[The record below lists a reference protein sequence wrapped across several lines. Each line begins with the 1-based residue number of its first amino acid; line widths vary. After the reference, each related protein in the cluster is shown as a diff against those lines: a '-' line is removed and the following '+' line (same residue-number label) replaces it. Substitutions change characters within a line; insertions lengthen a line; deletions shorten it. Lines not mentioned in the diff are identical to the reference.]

1 MSLCRNAKWSS
12 FRCRTPNGQLSW
24 ESLFVTEIT
33 FKPRVTVQWNEDHLS
48 LFLCKSPIISSP
60 PHHPDAFSPL
70 PLLLFSPSPS
80 RRPSSF
86 QNTLSFSSSLP
97 VSRPTSHFPVRP
109 SVYPSICHTWFVF
122 KCRRSYQVQTCLL
135 HHWSLPLPS
144 CMRLRLLCIRP
155 CSSPLLFYYP
165 FQTPKLWLLRGVLDP
180 CPT

>member
-1 MSLCRNAKWSS
+1 MSEGSESICATSMLLNKCHCVVMLNGQVFGVELRMAKW
-12 FRCRTPNGQLSW
+12 RQLSW

-33 FKPRVTVQWNEDHLS
+33 LKPRVTVQWNEDHLS
-48 LFLCKSPIISSP
+48 LFLYKSPIISSP

-135 HHWSLPLPS
+135 HH
-144 CMRLRLLCIRP
+144 
-155 CSSPLLFYYP
+155 
-165 FQTPKLWLLRGVLDP
+165 
-180 CPT
+180 